1 MENATDALKMA
12 FAVLVFTMALSI
24 SVFMF
29 SQLNEVSKSMIASTD
44 STAYYQYIRT
54 DKNSKNY
61 RIVGLETII
70 PTLYKYYKENYTV
83 LFLDKSGNPL
93 NLYQTQMNKPEL
105 WGSGIPDGTTQN
117 PNVQNIAKYYV
128 LDGSSY
134 QAYANNITK
143 PVCTFDVD
151 EETVR
156 HEPWTG
162 THEDF
167 KKNLDAF
174 LRGGKF
180 IYPNGSGDAYDYG
193 RGFIDRCQTY
203 NYKFREML
211 GEYTYNLFTD
221 EDDEENNARK
231 ENELLKAKKKR
242 VIVYQ
247 ID

>member
-24 SVFMF
+24 SIYMF
-29 SQLNEVSKSMIASTD
+29 SQLNEVSKSIIASTD

-54 DKNSKNY
+54 DENSTNY

-83 LFLDKSGNPL
+83 LFLDRSGAPL
-93 NLYQTQMNKPEL
+93 TLYRTNTTPRL
-105 WGSGIPDGTTQN
+105 WGSGLDENDHN
-117 PNVQNIAKYYV
+117 PNKENIAKYYINPV
-128 LDGSSY
+128 TEYNYSSY
-134 QAYANNITK
+134 LN
-143 PVCTFDVD
+143 VCTFDVD
-151 EETVR
+151 EETIR

-167 KKNLDAF
+167 KKNLDTF
-174 LRGGKF
+174 LRGGEF
-180 IYPNGSGDAYDYG
+180 QYPDGSG
-193 RGFIDRCQTY
+193 RTY
-203 NYKFREML
+203 NYGNGFISNYERTRFREML

-221 EDDEENNARK
+221 DNDDENNSRR
-231 ENELLKAKKKR
+231 ENELLKNKKKR

-247 ID
+247 VD

>member
-24 SVFMF
+24 SIYMF

-54 DKNSKNY
+54 DQNSKNY

-70 PTLYKYYKENYTV
+70 PTLYKYYKENYTI
-83 LFLDKSGNPL
+83 LFLDRTGAPL
-93 NLYQTQMNKPEL
+93 KLYETQTTPEL
-105 WGSGIPDGTTQN
+105 WGSGIPDGATQN

-128 LDGSSY
+128 PDGSIY
-134 QAYANNITK
+134 QTYANNITK

-151 EETVR
+151 EETIR

-174 LRGGKF
+174 LSGGDF
-180 IYPNGSGDAYDYG
+180 YFPDGSDRKYNYG
-193 RGFIDRCQTY
+193 KGFIKDNETT
-203 NYKFREML
+203 KFREML

-221 EDDEENNARK
+221 ENDEENDARR
-231 ENELLKAKKKR
+231 ENELLKNKKKR

-247 ID
+247 KD

>member
-24 SVFMF
+24 SVYMF
-29 SQLNEVSKSMIASTD
+29 SQLNQVSKAMIASTD

-54 DKNSKNY
+54 DANSKNY

-70 PTLYKYYKENYTV
+70 PTLYKYYKENYTI
-83 LFLDKSGNPL
+83 LFLDRSGAPL
-93 NLYQTQMNKPEL
+93 NLYETRTEPAL
-105 WGSGIPDGTTQN
+105 WGSGIPSGTTQN

-128 LDGSSY
+128 PDGSTY
-134 QAYANNITK
+134 QTYASNIKK

-174 LRGGKF
+174 LSGGKF
-180 IYPNGSGDAYDYG
+180 AYPNGSGEEYDYG
-193 RGFIDRCQTY
+193 SGFIDRCQTY

-221 EDDEENNARK
+221 EDDEENNARR

-247 ID
+247 VD

>member
-24 SVFMF
+24 SVYMF

-54 DKNSKNY
+54 DQNSKNY

-70 PTLYKYYKENYTV
+70 PTLYKYYKENYTI
-83 LFLDKSGNPL
+83 LFLDRTGAPLKLYETQTNPD
-93 NLYQTQMNKPEL
+93 L
-105 WGSGIPDGTTQN
+105 WGGGLNQN
-117 PNVQNIAKYYV
+117 GENSNKENIAKYHRNDVTEYN
-128 LDGSSY
+128 Y
-134 QAYANNITK
+134 RNYKN
-143 PVCTFDVD
+143 VCTFDVD
-151 EETVR
+151 EETIR

-174 LRGGKF
+174 LRGGDF
-180 IYPNGSGDAYDYG
+180 YFPDGSGRKYNYG
-193 RGFIDRCQTY
+193 RGFIKDNETT
-203 NYKFREML
+203 KFREML

-221 EDDEENNARK
+221 ENDEENDARR
-231 ENELLKAKKKR
+231 ENELLKNKKKR

-247 ID
+247 VD